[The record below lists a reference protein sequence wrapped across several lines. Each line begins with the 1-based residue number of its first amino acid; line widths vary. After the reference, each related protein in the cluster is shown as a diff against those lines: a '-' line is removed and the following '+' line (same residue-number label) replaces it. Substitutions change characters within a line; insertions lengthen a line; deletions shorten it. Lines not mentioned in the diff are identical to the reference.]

1 MTVAPTEAARVFV
14 LNRYNKVGF
23 DEFPGIMPSNPDE
36 AYAIQDAAIAEWNS
50 PVVGW
55 KVGRITG
62 EMESRFGENRF
73 LGPIFEEDVWP
84 LELGAPTPFPMIR
97 GGFAA
102 LEAELVARISAP
114 GDRDDWT
121 AKDCAS
127 LVQAWHAGIEVAGSP
142 LATINDLGPLA
153 SIAGFGNNMGLI
165 LGPEIAVSDPDT
177 VEATTTIAGTTFGPR
192 AAGMLPGGPLTAIA
206 FALNRL
212 ARMGETVPEGCLIST
227 GAVTGVHVVEEGQEC
242 RVQFAPD
249 ITLEC
254 VVTPL

>member
-1 MTVAPTEAARVFV
+1 MSVAPTEAARVFV

-23 DEFPGIMPSNPDE
+23 DEFPGIMPSTLDE

-55 KVGRITG
+55 KVGRIIG
-62 EMESRFGENRF
+62 EMENRLGENRF

-84 LELGAPTPFPMIR
+84 LETGAPMPFPKIR

-102 LEAELVARISAP
+102 LEAELVARIAAP
-114 GDRDDWT
+114 GDRADWT
-121 AKDCAS
+121 AQDCAG
-127 LVQAWHAGIEVAGSP
+127 LVQAWHAGIEAAGSP

-165 LGPEIAVSDPDT
+165 LGPQIAITDPDA
-177 VEATTTIAGTTFGPR
+177 VEATSTIGDTTFGPR
-192 AAGMLPGGPLTAIA
+192 AAGQLPGGALEAIA

-227 GAVTGVHVVEEGQEC
+227 GAVTGVHVVEEGQAC
-242 RVQFAPD
+242 RVEFAGHAV
-249 ITLEC
+249 LEC
-254 VVTPL
+254 VVTAP